1 MLRRCW
7 SRLIWGLFEPV
18 LGAVDTLV
26 ASDAAEEFESVLK
39 LESVLDNAVEGVTED
54 GDVGGDLHDSR
65 AWEREPLVADEGI
78 VA

>member
-1 MLRRCW
+1 M
-7 SRLIWGLFEPV
+7 